1 MSEPRDH
8 HVVVLGGGPAGA
20 ATAIGLVRRGYS
32 VSLIG
37 EPRRFRAVEGV
48 SERVFAALQSAGFEQ
63 ALAAVAP
70 PSPRRVTWNGQ
81 TSAANTERLIVREA
95 FDRGLLS
102 DLSRHRVVLIDG
114 RVSSWASSAHGAE
127 IEVETADGPR
137 LLFADFVVEAR
148 GRAAPFAGAA
158 RVRGR
163 ETVSILQYWQGPQ
176 GGGSSAVE
184 SFADGWAW
192 MACMPDGS
200 RYLQLTLDV
209 ATSALP
215 AKRLLGDYCRARLE
229 KLEAARPFIAGA
241 RPSGE
246 PHARTSTPVLV
257 EELVGERYL
266 RVGDAAMAVDPL
278 SGNGIFQALSSALQA
293 PAVIATLLERPANTA
308 LASQFHHRRVESLFY
323 RFARIG
329 RDFHALETQWP
340 GQPFWQ
346 TRSIWP
352 DSQPSHQVVTPESVE
367 IALMPVVSDGF
378 IELHEVVVTPD
389 QPLGVWHVD
398 GLPLAPALRILREAD
413 PDMDANPLE
422 RVATALKI
430 DPARA
435 ARLIAWIRQNSWV

>member
-32 VSLIG
+32 VTLIA

-48 SERVFAALQSAGFEQ
+48 SERVFAALHSAGFEQ
-63 ALAAVAP
+63 ALTAVAP

-81 TSAANTERLIVREA
+81 TSAANTERLIDRES
-95 FDRGLLS
+95 FDRGLLA
-102 DLSRHRVVLIDG
+102 DLARHGVVLIDG
-114 RVSSWASSAHGAE
+114 RVSSWACGAHGAE
-127 IEVETADGPR
+127 VEVETSDGSRPLR
-137 LLFADFVVEAR
+137 GDFLVEAR
-148 GRAAPFAGAA
+148 GRAAPFAGAP
-158 RVRGR
+158 RVRGP
-163 ETVSILQYWQGPQ
+163 ETVSILQYWQGPPGE
-176 GGGSSAVE
+176 GGSAVE
-184 SFADGWAW
+184 SFTDGWAW
-192 MACMPDGS
+192 MASMPDGS

-209 ATSALP
+209 ATGALP

-229 KLEAARPFIAGA
+229 RLEAARPFIADSS
-241 RPSGE
+241 PLGE

-257 EELVGERYL
+257 EELVGERCL

-293 PAVIATLLERPANTA
+293 PAVIATLLERPVDAA

-346 TRSIWP
+346 ARSTWP
-352 DSQPSHQVVTPESVE
+352 DTLASHQAVTPACVG
-367 IALMPVVSDGF
+367 IATMPVVSDGF
-378 IELHEVVVTPD
+378 IEQHEVVVTPD
-389 QPLGVWHVD
+389 QPLGVWHID
-398 GLPLAPALRILREAD
+398 GLPLAPVLRILREAA
-413 PDMDANPLE
+413 PNPLE
-422 RVATALKI
+422 TVAATLAI

-435 ARLIAWIRQNSWV
+435 ARLIAWIKHSSWV

>member
-32 VSLIG
+32 VTLIA

-48 SERVFAALQSAGFEQ
+48 SERVFAALVSAGFEQ
-63 ALAAVAP
+63 ALTAVAP

-81 TSAANTERLIVREA
+81 TSAANTERLIDRES
-95 FDRGLLS
+95 FDRGLLA
-102 DLSRHRVVLIDG
+102 DLTKHRVVLIDG
-114 RVSSWASSAHGAE
+114 RVSNWASNAQGAE
-127 IEVETADGPR
+127 IEVETVDGLR
-137 LLFADFVVEAR
+137 RVRGDFVVEAR
-148 GRAAPFAGAA
+148 GRAAPFAGAP
-158 RVRGR
+158 RVRGP
-163 ETVSILQYWQGPQ
+163 ETVSILQYWQGPPGE
-176 GGGSSAVE
+176 GGSAVE
-184 SFADGWAW
+184 SFTDGWAW
-192 MACMPDGS
+192 MASMPDGS

-209 ATSALP
+209 ATGALP

-229 KLEAARPFIAGA
+229 RLEAARPFIADSS
-241 RPSGE
+241 PVGE

-257 EELVGERYL
+257 EELVGERCL

-293 PAVIATLLERPANTA
+293 PAVIATLLERPVDAA

-346 TRSIWP
+346 ARSTWP
-352 DSQPSHQVVTPESVE
+352 DTLASHQAVTPECVG
-367 IALMPVVSDGF
+367 IATMPVVSDGF
-378 IELHEVVVTPD
+378 IEQHEVVVTPD
-389 QPLGVWHVD
+389 QPLGVWHLD
-398 GLPLAPALRILREAD
+398 GLPLAPVLRILREAA
-413 PDMDANPLE
+413 PNPLE
-422 RVATALKI
+422 TVAATLAI

-435 ARLIAWIRQNSWV
+435 ARLIAWIKHSSWV